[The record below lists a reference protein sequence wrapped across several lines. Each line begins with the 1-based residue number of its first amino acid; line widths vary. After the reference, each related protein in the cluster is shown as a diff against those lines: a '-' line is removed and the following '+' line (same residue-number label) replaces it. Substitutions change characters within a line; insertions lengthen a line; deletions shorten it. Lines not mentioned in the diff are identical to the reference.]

1 MTVTKFFEIMSRI
14 FKQVPG
20 PSVGVTP
27 QNKILVVSLSNDIIE
42 WNATDKSVSLA
53 EFIAKKYST
62 TFVDYPTRYGL
73 LQLANDEVGIV
84 GHLLDYDLL
93 SFEGFTVKA

>member
-1 MTVTKFFEIMSRI
+1 MTVTKIFEIMFRI
-14 FKQVPG
+14 FKQVPN
-20 PSVGVTP
+20 TP
-27 QNKILVVSLSNDIIE
+27 LEVASENKISVVSLSNDIIE

-93 SFEGFTVKA
+93 SFEGFAVKA